1 MNETEFHQ
9 LVDSQLERIEAA
21 IDEAGADID
30 YETSGNVMTL
40 EFDDGSQIIINRQE
54 PMREIWLASK
64 SGGYHFKSI
73 DGEWICSKLG
83 LSCSL
88 CSSKSVISTPMS
100 RLIGFKHESRLGML
114 PLTHNKKE
122 HDCALFY

>member
-64 SGGYHFKSI
+64 SGATISNRLMANGSVQKP
-73 DGEWICSKLG
+73 D
-83 LSCSL
+83 LSYSL

-100 RLIGFKHESRLGML
+100 H
-114 PLTHNKKE
+114 
-122 HDCALFY
+122 

>member
-64 SGGYHFKSI
+64 SVQ
-73 DGEWICSKLG
+73 KLG

>member
-30 YETSGNVMTL
+30 YETSGNVMPL

-54 PMREIWLASK
+54 PMR
-64 SGGYHFKSI
+64 
-73 DGEWICSKLG
+73 
-83 LSCSL
+83 
-88 CSSKSVISTPMS
+88 
-100 RLIGFKHESRLGML
+100 
-114 PLTHNKKE
+114 
-122 HDCALFY
+122 